1 MQFQSVSKMSR
12 HVNTAQLSHDDLRL
26 SYRGSY
32 GFVRQDFPSVEID
45 FILDDDIFSQDTHIL
60 HPHPS
65 TNHAAVKRGLVSNFN
80 NLPSLTPIL

>member
-65 TNHAAVKRGLVSNFN
+65 AHHAAVNTGLVSSFN
-80 NLPSLTPIL
+80 YWPPLTPSL